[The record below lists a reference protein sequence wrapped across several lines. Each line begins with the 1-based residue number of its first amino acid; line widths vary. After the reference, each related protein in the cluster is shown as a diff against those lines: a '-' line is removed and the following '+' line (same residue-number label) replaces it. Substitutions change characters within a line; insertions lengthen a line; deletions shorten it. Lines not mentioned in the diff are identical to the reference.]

1 MGKAV
6 AAAEENCP
14 HWPTRKTHGSS
25 SAAVQVTV
33 PLKLPVPRTN
43 WPVSALTVPS
53 RSDTSSPAL
62 MRITVSGLIR
72 SEVTIIAKRALAERR
87 CCTPSMT
94 YVDSRSN

>member
-14 HWPTRKTHGSS
+14 HWPTRKAHGS

-33 PLKLPVPRTN
+33 PLKLPVPRTRA
-43 WPVSALTVPS
+43 PVSALTVPS

-72 SEVTIIAKRALAERR
+72 SEVTIIAKRALAVRR